1 MASQL
6 KVDTIT
12 GVTTAGSVV
21 VTGEGNSTTTN
32 LQQGLAKSWW
42 QYDQT
47 NNQTDGS
54 FNVSSI
60 SDDSTGIYTPTLTNA
75 QSSITDRSVLLTTN
89 HENAD
94 TNGGVTCLRHDKS
107 GSYTTSAISVEVHL
121 FDDYAVT
128 DRNHN
133 FGAVLGDLA

>member
-1 MASQL
+1 MSTI
-6 KVDTIT
+6 KVDTVQST
-12 GVTTAGSVV
+12 GGGAVTL
-21 VTGEGNSTTTN
+21 TN
-32 LQQGLAKSWW
+32 QEAIISRW

-47 NNQTDGS
+47 NNELDGS

-107 GSYTTSAISVEVHL
+107 GSYTTSAMSVEVHL
-121 FDDYAVT
+121 FDDYGLT

-133 FGAVLGDLA
+133 FGAVLGALA

>member
-1 MASQL
+1 VSTI
-6 KVDTIT
+6 KVDTVQNRS
-12 GVTTAGSVV
+12 GGAVTL
-21 VTGEGNSTTTN
+21 TN
-32 LQQGLAKSWW
+32 QEAIISRW

-47 NNQTDGS
+47 NNELDGS

-89 HENAD
+89 HKNAD

-133 FGAVLGDLA
+133 FGAVLGGLA

>member
-1 MASQL
+1 MSTI
-6 KVDTIT
+6 KVDTVQST
-12 GVTTAGSVV
+12 GGGAVTL
-21 VTGEGNSTTTN
+21 TN
-32 LQQGLAKSWW
+32 QEAIISRW

-47 NNQTDGS
+47 NNELDGS

-94 TNGGVTCLRHDKS
+94 TNGGATCLRHDKS
-107 GSYTTSAISVEVHL
+107 GSYTTSAMSVEVHL
-121 FDDYAVT
+121 FDDYGLT

-133 FGAVLGDLA
+133 FGAVLGALA

>member
-1 MASQL
+1 MSTI
-6 KVDTIT
+6 KVDTVQST
-12 GVTTAGSVV
+12 GGGAVTL
-21 VTGEGNSTTTN
+21 TN
-32 LQQGLAKSWW
+32 QEAIISRW

-47 NNQTDGS
+47 NNELDGS

-107 GSYTTSAISVEVHL
+107 GSYTTSAMSVEVHL
-121 FDDYAVT
+121 FDDYGVT

-133 FGAVLGDLA
+133 FGAVLGALA

>member
-1 MASQL
+1 MSTI
-6 KVDTIT
+6 KVDTVQST
-12 GVTTAGSVV
+12 GGGAVTL
-21 VTGEGNSTTTN
+21 TN
-32 LQQGLAKSWW
+32 QEAIRSRW

-47 NNQTDGS
+47 NNELDGS

-107 GSYTTSAISVEVHL
+107 GSYTTSAMSVEVHL
-121 FDDYAVT
+121 FDDYGLT

-133 FGAVLGDLA
+133 FGAVLGALA

>member
-1 MASQL
+1 MSTI
-6 KVDTIT
+6 KVDTVQNRS
-12 GVTTAGSVV
+12 GGAVTL
-21 VTGEGNSTTTN
+21 TN
-32 LQQGLAKSWW
+32 QEAIISRW

-47 NNQTDGS
+47 NNELDGS

-75 QSSITDRSVLLTTN
+75 QSSITDRSVLLTTT

-133 FGAVLGDLA
+133 FGAVLGGLA

>member
-1 MASQL
+1 MSTI
-6 KVDTIT
+6 KVDTIQSR
-12 GVTTAGSVV
+12 GGGAVTLTSQEAIISR
-21 VTGEGNSTTTN
+21 
-32 LQQGLAKSWW
+32 W

-47 NNQTDGS
+47 NNELDGS

>member
-1 MASQL
+1 MSTI
-6 KVDTIT
+6 KVDTVQNRS
-12 GVTTAGSVV
+12 GGAVTL
-21 VTGEGNSTTTN
+21 TN
-32 LQQGLAKSWW
+32 QEAIISRW

-47 NNQTDGS
+47 NNELDGS

-133 FGAVLGDLA
+133 CGAV

>member
-1 MASQL
+1 MSTI
-6 KVDTIT
+6 KVDTIQSR
-12 GVTTAGSVV
+12 GGGAVTLTSQEAIISR
-21 VTGEGNSTTTN
+21 
-32 LQQGLAKSWW
+32 W

-47 NNQTDGS
+47 NNELDGS

-133 FGAVLGDLA
+133 FGAVLGGLA

>member
-1 MASQL
+1 MSSKI
-6 KVDTIT
+6 KVDTILSR
-12 GVTTAGSVV
+12 GGGAVTLTSQEAIISR
-21 VTGEGNSTTTN
+21 
-32 LQQGLAKSWW
+32 W

-47 NNQTDGS
+47 NNELDGS

-133 FGAVLGDLA
+133 FGAVLGGLA

>member
-1 MASQL
+1 MSTI
-6 KVDTIT
+6 KVDTVQSR
-12 GVTTAGSVV
+12 GGGAVTLTSQEAIISR
-21 VTGEGNSTTTN
+21 
-32 LQQGLAKSWW
+32 W

-47 NNQTDGS
+47 NNELDGS

-60 SDDSTGIYTPTLTNA
+60 SDDSTGINTPTLTNA

-133 FGAVLGDLA
+133 FGAVLGGLA

>member
-1 MASQL
+1 MSTI
-6 KVDTIT
+6 KVDTVQNRS
-12 GVTTAGSVV
+12 GGAVTL
-21 VTGEGNSTTTN
+21 TN
-32 LQQGLAKSWW
+32 QEAIISRW

-47 NNQTDGS
+47 NNELDGS

-133 FGAVLGDLA
+133 FGAVLGGLA

>member
-1 MASQL
+1 MASEL
-6 KVDTIT
+6 KVDTVQNRS
-12 GVTTAGSVV
+12 GGAVPL
-21 VTGEGNSTTTN
+21 TN
-32 LQQGLAKSWW
+32 QEAIISRW

-47 NNQTDGS
+47 NNELDGS

-128 DRNHN
+128 DTNHN
-133 FGAVLGDLA
+133 FGAVLGVLA

>member
-1 MASQL
+1 MRTI
-6 KVDTIT
+6 KVDTVQNRS
-12 GVTTAGSVV
+12 GGAVTL
-21 VTGEGNSTTTN
+21 TN
-32 LQQGLAKSWW
+32 QEAIISRWH
-42 QYDQT
+42 YAQT
-47 NNQTDGS
+47 NNELDGS

-133 FGAVLGDLA
+133 FGAVLGGLA

>member
-1 MASQL
+1 MSTI
-6 KVDTIT
+6 KVDTVQNRS
-12 GVTTAGSVV
+12 GGAVTL
-21 VTGEGNSTTTN
+21 TN
-32 LQQGLAKSWW
+32 QEAIISRW

-47 NNQTDGS
+47 NNELDGS

>member
-1 MASQL
+1 VSTI
-6 KVDTIT
+6 KVDTVQNRS
-12 GVTTAGSVV
+12 GGAVTL
-21 VTGEGNSTTTN
+21 TN
-32 LQQGLAKSWW
+32 QEAIISRW

-47 NNQTDGS
+47 NNELDGS

-133 FGAVLGDLA
+133 FGAVLGGLA

>member
-1 MASQL
+1 MSTI
-6 KVDTIT
+6 KVDTIQSR
-12 GVTTAGSVV
+12 GGGAVTLTSQEAIISRG
-21 VTGEGNSTTTN
+21 
-32 LQQGLAKSWW
+32 

-47 NNQTDGS
+47 NNELDGS

>member
-1 MASQL
+1 MSTI
-6 KVDTIT
+6 KVDTVQST
-12 GVTTAGSVV
+12 GGGAVTL
-21 VTGEGNSTTTN
+21 TN
-32 LQQGLAKSWW
+32 QEAIISRW

-47 NNQTDGS
+47 NNEVDGS

-107 GSYTTSAISVEVHL
+107 GSYTTSAMSVEVHL
-121 FDDYAVT
+121 FDDYGVT

-133 FGAVLGDLA
+133 FGAVLGALA

>member
-75 QSSITDRSVLLTTN
+75 QSSIFNR
-89 HENAD
+89 
-94 TNGGVTCLRHDKS
+94 
-107 GSYTTSAISVEVHL
+107 
-121 FDDYAVT
+121 
-128 DRNHN
+128 
-133 FGAVLGDLA
+133 